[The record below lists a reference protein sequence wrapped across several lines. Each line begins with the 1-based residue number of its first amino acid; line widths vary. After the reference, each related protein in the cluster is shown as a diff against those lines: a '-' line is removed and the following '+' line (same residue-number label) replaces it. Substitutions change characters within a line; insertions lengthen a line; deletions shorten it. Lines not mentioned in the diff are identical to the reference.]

1 MNHVVELSLSLYF
14 FVSVF
19 LCVCMFVT
27 TSICQNSTDLVGR
40 ILDLASEL
48 KLCLVSC
55 RVSWLVSRHHTLL
68 SSDTGYFSVYSWY
81 SVCVV
86 KLVIS
91 PVSSVVNSLVNSLF
105 ILLDNSVFWVK
116 TSCVEWKQ
124 PPHIILII
132 LTWFYYFHTNNATT

>member
-1 MNHVVELSLSLYF
+1 MNHVIGLSLC
-14 FVSVF
+14 

-68 SSDTGYFSVYSWY
+68 SSDTGYFSVYSWF
-81 SVCVV
+81 SVFIV

-91 PVSSVVNSLVNSLF
+91 LVSSLVSSLF
-105 ILLDNSVFWVK
+105 ISLDNSVFCVK
-116 TSCVEWKQ
+116 MSCVEWKK
-124 PPHIILII
+124 PSHNIIILII
-132 LTWFYYFHTNNATT
+132 LTWFYYFHTNNATA